1 MLQESTRPQVKYH
14 IMRPPAFDWNGGPS
28 VARASPRARILC
40 LAAALFAALAAASP
54 ATAHPLVELILLT
67 AKAGAK
73 YGGKLAG
80 PVEQLTTQ
88 VVRSKVVRDD
98 LLEQLAR
105 TSPALGEELAK
116 GWSLAERSGMLDD
129 LTTFSV
135 TRIYGP
141 TGKPLGTP
149 AYRMEWATAG
159 RAGSAVEQQAK
170 ASALAECTLGLSLGS
185 LSTGTTLRSPVGCAL
200 IGGPVVGALGCE
212 LLDVECVEHARSAY
226 DRLLQSVTSPP
237 SEPGGD

>member
-1 MLQESTRPQVKYH
+1 M
-14 IMRPPAFDWNGGPS
+14 IRPPVFRWNGGPS
-28 VARASPRARILC
+28 ADQAPRRARLVC
-40 LAAALFAALAAASP
+40 LAATLFAALAAASP
-54 ATAHPLVELILLT
+54 AAAHPLVELVLLT

-73 YGGKLAG
+73 YGGRLAG

-88 VVRSKVVRDD
+88 VVRNKVVRDD

-105 TSPALGEELAK
+105 TNPALGEELAK

-129 LTTFSV
+129 LTMFSV
-135 TRIYGP
+135 TRVYGP
-141 TGKPLGTP
+141 TGEALATP

-159 RAGSAVEQQAK
+159 RATSALEKEVK
-170 ASALAECTLGLSLGS
+170 ASPLAECTLGLSLGS

-212 LLDVECVEHARSAY
+212 LLDLECVERARSAY
-226 DRLLQSVTSPP
+226 DRLLSAVTSPP
-237 SEPGGD
+237 QRRGE